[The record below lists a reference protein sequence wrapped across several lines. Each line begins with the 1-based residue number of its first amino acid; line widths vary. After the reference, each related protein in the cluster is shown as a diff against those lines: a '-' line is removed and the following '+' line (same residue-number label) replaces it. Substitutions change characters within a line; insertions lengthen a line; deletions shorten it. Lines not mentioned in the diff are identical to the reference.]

1 MVVLDAT
8 SIGCTTL
15 IGSPYAQGAPALK
28 ILPKR
33 YLGVHQWLSP
43 IATKDLKEQ
52 IVSVNLIYIKMYGFD
67 SSSGQ
72 LGREASKNK

>member
-8 SIGCTTL
+8 SIGGTTAL
-15 IGSPYAQGAPALK
+15 IGGPYAQGAPALK
-28 ILPKR
+28 IIPKR

-52 IVSVNLIYIKMYGFD
+52 IVSFTLSPFHPSRN
-67 SSSGQ
+67 
-72 LGREASKNK
+72 